1 MIFSDEIIQW
11 YKKNRRDL
19 PWRNTVDPYKIWLSE
34 IILQQTKVSQGL
46 PYYNSFIDEF
56 DTITDLA
63 NAKEDKILKLW
74 QGLGYYSRA
83 KNLHFTAKFIRDNY
97 NSVFPSE
104 YKEIRELKGVGDY
117 TASAISSFCYDLPY
131 AVLDGNVSRLIS
143 RYFAIETPIDSS
155 EGKRLLKQ
163 KSQEL
168 LDIKSPAIY
177 NQAIMEFGALQCV
190 PKSPNCEGCVLKS
203 TCKSYSTELVHLL
216 PIKSKSLKVSNKY
229 FNFLIITDGENTFIE
244 KRKKG
249 IWNSLYQFPL
259 IEGKYDSETIQSSD
273 KWKEIF
279 SETKDSIDFVSF
291 QIKHKLSHQLI
302 HAFFYHIKS
311 EGFINDDFIKINWD
325 DINKYPLP
333 RLIDKYLNS
342 VKENL

>member
-143 RYFAIETPIDSS
+143 RYFAIETPIDSFN
-155 EGKRLLKQ
+155 LK
-163 KSQEL
+163 
-168 LDIKSPAIY
+168 P
-177 NQAIMEFGALQCV
+177 
-190 PKSPNCEGCVLKS
+190 
-203 TCKSYSTELVHLL
+203 
-216 PIKSKSLKVSNKY
+216 
-229 FNFLIITDGENTFIE
+229 
-244 KRKKG
+244 
-249 IWNSLYQFPL
+249 
-259 IEGKYDSETIQSSD
+259 
-273 KWKEIF
+273 
-279 SETKDSIDFVSF
+279 
-291 QIKHKLSHQLI
+291 
-302 HAFFYHIKS
+302 
-311 EGFINDDFIKINWD
+311 
-325 DINKYPLP
+325 
-333 RLIDKYLNS
+333 
-342 VKENL
+342 